1 MRNLN
6 QKLKAVMRLGA
17 AGLSYAAQMH
27 RWRHRGKVIILMYHR
42 VLSTEN
48 LCEESIQAGMYV
60 RDVVFRRQME
70 FVRSHFTVVPL
81 GELVRLWQC
90 SQLDTKATYCAVTFD
105 DGWQDNYLHAYPVLK
120 ELGVPATVFLP
131 TDFVGTARW
140 FWPDLLA
147 RVIGAVSDKSNSGE
161 AESQMRAVLDEYFGG
176 QPITLPD
183 GPIGKSGF
191 ADQLI
196 EHCKTIPPERTQQL
210 IESLACSFDVP
221 LPTNRVI
228 VNWEEVREMS
238 QFGLTFGSHS
248 CSHRIMTS
256 LPNDQV
262 VQELSHSR
270 RVLLESGASY
280 TPIFCYPNGNS
291 NETVQRLAR
300 ECGYEAAVG
309 VGPGIGGD
317 RPANWFN
324 IPRVGIHDDI
334 SYTIPLF
341 AFRMFGPLPAAA

>member
-1 MRNLN
+1 
-6 QKLKAVMRLGA
+6 
-17 AGLSYAAQMH
+17 MH

-176 QPITLPD
+176 QRPITLPD

-191 ADQLI
+191 A
-196 EHCKTIPPERTQQL
+196 
-210 IESLACSFDVP
+210 
-221 LPTNRVI
+221 
-228 VNWEEVREMS
+228 
-238 QFGLTFGSHS
+238 
-248 CSHRIMTS
+248 
-256 LPNDQV
+256 
-262 VQELSHSR
+262 
-270 RVLLESGASY
+270 
-280 TPIFCYPNGNS
+280 
-291 NETVQRLAR
+291 
-300 ECGYEAAVG
+300 
-309 VGPGIGGD
+309 
-317 RPANWFN
+317 PAN
-324 IPRVGIHDDI
+324 
-334 SYTIPLF
+334 
-341 AFRMFGPLPAAA
+341 